1 MDPLLIGL
9 VAISAVALTT
19 LVFFFRLARDN
30 KLLAESQRS
39 MIAELAQANA
49 QAQSAQDQAQ
59 HARTELEQA
68 KAHLDQLHA
77 QSTQLQNR
85 VTQTAAELDTA
96 RQLYAQE
103 TEALRNAH
111 ADKEHLLNQ
120 RLAELSKQT
129 QTTFENLA
137 GKTLKSASDEFLKRA
152 EQTFKAQHDKSTTE
166 LEQRKKSF
174 DELLKPI
181 TQTLGQTQE
190 RLLKLD
196 ERIASSATA
205 SDGLRDETRR
215 LALALSRPEVRGSYG
230 EIQLRRVAELA
241 GLTNYCDFDE
251 QHSTRDADHKLLR
264 PDMIVRLPN
273 ERQIVVDAKCNI
285 DPYLQATRSNDP
297 DEQQRHLEHFASNV
311 AKQAKALGAKRYW
324 SQYDGSPEFVVM
336 FIPGDHFID
345 AALSRQPKLLELA
358 AESGVILAS
367 PSTLIGLLRAVHV
380 GWREHRLAEEA
391 HAMLQAGRELHRRAA
406 IAFEHVNALGKS
418 LDGAVSHFNKFVGS
432 TDRMLMPQLRKF
444 EKMEMHSA
452 KKLAAAQPIEQ
463 TARDLE
469 AEVVVKEAVV
479 KAKPLPHTTAKGKAK
494 SDTK

>member
-1 MDPLLIGL
+1 M
-9 VAISAVALTT
+9 
-19 LVFFFRLARDN
+19 
-30 KLLAESQRS
+30 Q
-39 MIAELAQANA
+39 
-49 QAQSAQDQAQ
+49 
-59 HARTELEQA
+59 
-68 KAHLDQLHA
+68 
-77 QSTQLQNR
+77 
-85 VTQTAAELDTA
+85 
-96 RQLYAQE
+96 
-103 TEALRNAH
+103 
-111 ADKEHLLNQ
+111 
-120 RLAELSKQT
+120 
-129 QTTFENLA
+129 
-137 GKTLKSASDEFLKRA
+137 SDEFQKRA
-152 EQTFKAQHDKSTTE
+152 EQTFKAHHDKSTAE
-166 LEQRKKSF
+166 LDQRKKSF

-196 ERIASSATA
+196 ERIALSATA
-205 SDGLRDETRR
+205 SDGLRDETAR
-215 LALALSRPEVRGSYG
+215 LARALSRPEVRGSYG

-251 QHSTRDADHKLLR
+251 QHSTRDAEGKILR

-285 DPYLQATRSNDP
+285 DPYLQATNTDDP
-297 DEQQRHLEHFASNV
+297 DEQEQHLAHFASTV

-324 SQYDGSPEFVVM
+324 SQYDGSPDFVVM

-345 AALSRQPKLLELA
+345 AALSRQPELLELA

-391 HAMLQAGRELHRRAA
+391 HEMLKAGRELHRRAA

-444 EKMEMHSA
+444 EKMEMQST
-452 KKLAAAQPIEQ
+452 KKLTAAQPIEQ
-463 TARDLE
+463 ATRELE
-469 AEVVVKEAVV
+469 AEVVVKEVVV
-479 KAKPLPHTTAKGKAK
+479 KALPNATKTKPASTK
-494 SDTK
+494 SD